1 MENLGKLFGGIA
13 KVKLMRLFLF
23 NPDASYDLLDIITRT
38 KTKPRE
44 TKEEVINLQKL
55 GLLKKKG
62 FYKDFMKKKGKKET
76 VVKKKTSGWSLDGS
90 FPYMVALKNLLINV
104 TLPAHEDI
112 ARRIGHTG
120 RIKLVLFS
128 GVFIQDWD
136 SRVDLLVVGDGIK
149 HGKLENVIH
158 TLEAE
163 IGRELRYTVFDT
175 PDFHYR
181 LSIYDKLV
189 RDILDYPHIKVVD
202 KLGVTD

>member
-1 MENLGKLFGGIA
+1 
-13 KVKLMRLFLF
+13 MRLFLF
-23 NPDASYDLLDIITRT
+23 NPETNYDLVDIIART
-38 KTKPRE
+38 KIKPRE
-44 TKEEVINLQKL
+44 AKKEVVNLQKL
-55 GLLKKKG
+55 GLLKRRG
-62 FYKDFMKKKGKKET
+62 FYKDLKKKKGKKEMI
-76 VVKKKTSGWSLDGS
+76 VKKRTSGWYLNGS
-90 FPYMVALKNLLINV
+90 FPYMIALKNLLINV

-112 ARRIGHTG
+112 ARRINHTG

-128 GVFIQDWD
+128 GLFIQDWD

-181 LSIYDKLV
+181 LGIYDKLV

>member
-1 MENLGKLFGGIA
+1 MSFFIRIWQPCELEGI
-13 KVKLMRLFLF
+13 
-23 NPDASYDLLDIITRT
+23 T
-38 KTKPRE
+38 
-44 TKEEVINLQKL
+44 Q
-55 GLLKKKG
+55 
-62 FYKDFMKKKGKKET
+62 
-76 VVKKKTSGWSLDGS
+76 
-90 FPYMVALKNLLINV
+90 
-104 TLPAHEDI
+104 H
-112 ARRIGHTG
+112 
-120 RIKLVLFS
+120 
-128 GVFIQDWD
+128 
-136 SRVDLLVVGDGIK
+136 LLVVGDGIK